1 MWVDQLSFR
10 LCARAILARLERIG
24 VGVVLGVEVTTA
36 MEFDGALQ
44 VSQQRLSFRDADQ
57 VSLGMHKGAKPSCGG
72 SCKAAWGEPAR
83 PAFPRRGNG
92 KGEIKLSSLPQA

>member
-10 LCARAILARLERIG
+10 LCARPILARLERIG

-72 SCKAAWGEPAR
+72 SCKAAWGTR
-83 PAFPRRGNG
+83 PPRLSPEG